1 MALVMGQE
9 GGGPTVKAEE
19 EGDEEEDRLLEGA
32 LDRLKCPIS
41 FVLMTEAVLA
51 PDGHSYQRHA
61 LEQHMEYTK
70 ESRCYCSTRGRRG
83 RVRR

>member
-1 MALVMGQE
+1 MGQE

-19 EGDEEEDRLLEGA
+19 EEDEDEEDRPLEGA
-32 LDRLKCPIS
+32 PDRLRCPIS

-61 LEQHMEYTK
+61 LEQHMQYTR
-70 ESRCYCSTRGRRG
+70 ESECYCSTRGRRG
-83 RVRR
+83 RVGR